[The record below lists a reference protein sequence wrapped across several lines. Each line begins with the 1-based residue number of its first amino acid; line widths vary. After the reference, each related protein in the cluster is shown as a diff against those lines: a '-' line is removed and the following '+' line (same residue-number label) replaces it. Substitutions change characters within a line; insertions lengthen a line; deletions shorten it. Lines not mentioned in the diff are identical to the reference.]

1 MTGKS
6 GRWRFNLLISKLFFF
21 SFLRLYIYICIISY
35 NIYLLFVSK
44 AQKDEHQPSAPRRP
58 ENVGAG
64 PQYAAGPS
72 IHFSKIANLHAI
84 FIILNRYFFP
94 EAFYSLEYFHV
105 LSQCFFRAVQALSCS
120 FKSYQ
125 YCQYL
130 HFLKQ
135 PCQERAMDDVLQ
147 KPCFSRQN
155 CLKLPRSFPCKAC
168 ITVGRADST
177 KYQHLDKVVTR

>member
-1 MTGKS
+1 M
-6 GRWRFNLLISKLFFF
+6 
-21 SFLRLYIYICIISY
+21 
-35 NIYLLFVSK
+35 
-44 AQKDEHQPSAPRRP
+44 
-58 ENVGAG
+58 GAG